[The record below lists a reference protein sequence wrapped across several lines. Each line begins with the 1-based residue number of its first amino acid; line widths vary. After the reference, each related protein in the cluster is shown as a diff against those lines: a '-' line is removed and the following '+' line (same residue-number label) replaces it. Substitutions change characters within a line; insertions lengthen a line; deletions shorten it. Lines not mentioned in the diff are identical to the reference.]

1 MNRSQLSHYYGLLLG
16 IFFIG
21 QFMVLPI
28 LTPLFIEIGASIK
41 EIGVIMA
48 VMGFTVIALEMPTG
62 GLADEIGR
70 KKLFMFSLV
79 LSSLSLL
86 TLFFYPNIYGAI
98 ISMFFWGAAISV
110 SSGTITAWFV
120 ETFNQSEGDM
130 TLQEGFAKVGFRT
143 NLMGASGAL
152 MCSLVVYFGI
162 SQDIDNLTLYRSLL
176 LAAVACY
183 MLIFF
188 IAFVWIKETRLFS
201 KVTKS
206 ALTGLPKRIKSGVI
220 AISHPVLWRIMVAG
234 LLTIPL
240 ASAIEKFWQV
250 EFNSLSIDNTGAW
263 IYGIVFAITL
273 FLGSLAAS
281 LTTWLCH
288 QFNQQMGKV
297 LFIGLVCQLISVIAL
312 TLSDSL
318 NLFIISFIAF
328 DFSLELGVSARNHLI
343 SHATQ
348 DDVRSTVDSIASFT
362 ARVGGIFGTL
372 LCAMGASYLGLT
384 NTWLVGASI
393 AALAGVIYMNRA
405 LNTTSNSALACL
417 SE

>member
-16 IFFIG
+16 VFFIG

-70 KKLFMFSLV
+70 KKLFLYSLI
-79 LSSLSLL
+79 LSILSLL
-86 TLFFYPNIYGAI
+86 VLFFYPSIYGSI
-98 ISMFFWGAAISV
+98 VSMFFWGAAISV

-120 ETFNQSEGDM
+120 ETFKQSEGKM

-152 MCSLVVYFGI
+152 ICSLVVYVGI
-162 SQDIDNLTLYRSLL
+162 LQKIDNLILYRGLL
-176 LAAVACY
+176 LAAVVCY
-183 MLIFF
+183 MLIFV
-188 IAFVWIKETRLFS
+188 IALVWVKETRHFD

-206 ALTGLPKRIKSGVI
+206 AFTGLPKRIKLGVI

-250 EFNSLSIDNTGAW
+250 EFNALSIDNTGAW
-263 IYGIVFAITL
+263 IYGVVFAVTL

-288 QFNQQMGKV
+288 QLNQQMGKV
-297 LFIGLVCQLISVIAL
+297 LFISLICQLISVVAL
-312 TLSDSL
+312 TLSDTL
-318 NLFIISFIAF
+318 NLFVISFIAF
-328 DFSLELGVSARNHLI
+328 DFSLELGASARNHLI
-343 SHATQ
+343 SHATH
-348 DDVRSTVDSIASFT
+348 DSVRSTVDSITSFT
-362 ARVGGIFGTL
+362 SRVGGIFGTL

-384 NTWLVGASI
+384 NTWLVGAAI
-393 AALAGVIYMNRA
+393 AALAGIIYMSRT
-405 LNTTSNSALACL
+405 LNNTPDSQLACL